1 MICKKRIG
9 TRGQFQTSFVWFYP
23 IFLGNGKVLF
33 FLFMMKKSAIRLCF
47 ILK

>member
-1 MICKKRIG
+1 M
-9 TRGQFQTSFVWFYP
+9 GQFQTSFVWFYP

-33 FLFMMKKSAIRLCF
+33 LLFMTKEAAYRLWF